1 MPCRCPRRHH
11 ALTLTVKQHNCR
23 LYEVRATRCHAGCWL
38 LCGVRRGALVF
49 DFALCVFFAPMLF
62 CSRCHSDVRHTTL
75 DDPQPMQAPT
85 GRILVACGPPGP
97 AVGGQDIQHWT
108 DTGSQALSGAT
119 GRMMTMPHSLHH
131 PVPMSPASPRPDAHG
146 EAAQLP
152 VVRGTRNAVSCRL
165 LVAVWC
171 PPRCPCV

>member
-1 MPCRCPRRHH
+1 M
-11 ALTLTVKQHNCR
+11 
-23 LYEVRATRCHAGCWL
+23 
-38 LCGVRRGALVF
+38 F

-97 AVGGQDIQHWT
+97 AVGGQDALAGLVATAVNRFSPVQSVGTRRIIVACGPPGPAVGGQDIQHRT
-108 DTGSQALSGAT
+108 DTASQALSGAT
-119 GRMMTMPHSLHH
+119 GSMMTMPHSLHH